1 MHFLHKPILFLY
13 SHKFAL
19 IFLTKINFYTVIF
32 QWLKNMKIDIDFII
46 EVINKTYFWIL
57 PLMMLKWKSRSI
69 ITEFYKSILT
79 IMLTRQIFF
88 NDVRIANNYSK
99 IQCILAGHSCI
110 SSQYTIFNLLS
121 HFGTSWSLNLW
132 LLTWYFC
139 VVYWVIWERNT
150 LLKGPLT

>member
-1 MHFLHKPILFLY
+1 M
-13 SHKFAL
+13 
-19 IFLTKINFYTVIF
+19 IFLTKTYFYTVIF

-46 EVINKTYFWIL
+46 KVINKTYFWNF
-57 PLMMLKWKSRSI
+57 LKFFLWWCLNE
-69 ITEFYKSILT
+69 ITDFYKSILT
-79 IMLTRQIFF
+79 IMLTRQFFF